1 MSMVDGGLP
10 NIDFS
15 NIDLSAL
22 NVNTVEQAQAAGTV
36 VPGTGTA
43 TVQTGPSQ
51 DALDILERALRNYGL
66 GDLARRVWDLTQT
79 GAIVNPADP
88 DEVGRALS
96 NTPEYAARFPANVA
110 RLKAGLPQL
119 DVTTYIGLERAYA
132 SEMRGAG
139 LPAGFYDD
147 PTDFQRLIEGDVS
160 PAEVQTRINEGYRAV
175 SEANPGVIAQMKE
188 LYGVDEGGL
197 AAYFIDPDRATP
209 ILQRQ
214 ARAARIASEGLRQA
228 GIQLTADVSETLA
241 REGITGEEAAT
252 KFRQVSEQR
261 GLATPMM
268 AGEEAISEAEQIGA
282 VFGTNEAARQRVA
295 TRQRRRRAEFE
306 GGGGFAAGQSGIS
319 GLRTAGE

>member
-1 MSMVDGGLP
+1 MAVTDAKDILRNTLTRFGLQDLTDDAWGLVTRDLLP
-10 NIDFS
+10 ANAGIDE
-15 NIDLSAL
+15 I
-22 NVNTVEQAQAAGTV
+22 G
-36 VPGTGTA
+36 
-43 TVQTGPSQ
+43 
-51 DALDILERALRNYGL
+51 DALRD
-66 GDLARRVWDLTQT
+66 
-79 GAIVNPADP
+79 
-88 DEVGRALS
+88 
-96 NTPEYAARFPANVA
+96 TPQFQARFPANAA
-110 RLKAGLPQL
+110 RVRAGLPEL
-119 DVTTYIGLERAYA
+119 SVSEYLGLERAYA
-132 SEMRGAG
+132 SEMRGSG
-139 LPAGFYDD
+139 LPRGFYDD

-214 ARAARIASEGLRQA
+214 ARAARIASEGVRQA
-228 GIQLTADVSETLA
+228 GIQLTADVAETLA

-252 KFRQVSEQR
+252 GFRQVSEQR

>member
-1 MSMVDGGLP
+1 MAAMDAKDILRNTLTRFGLQDLTDQAWNLVASDLLP
-10 NIDFS
+10 ANASIDT
-15 NIDLSAL
+15 I
-22 NVNTVEQAQAAGTV
+22 G
-36 VPGTGTA
+36 
-43 TVQTGPSQ
+43 
-51 DALDILERALRNYGL
+51 DALRD
-66 GDLARRVWDLTQT
+66 
-79 GAIVNPADP
+79 
-88 DEVGRALS
+88 
-96 NTPEYAARFPANVA
+96 TPQFQARFPANAA
-110 RLKAGLPQL
+110 RVKAGLPEL
-119 DVTTYIGLERAYA
+119 SVSEYLGLEEAYA
-132 SEMRGAG
+132 SEMRGSG
-139 LPAGFYDD
+139 MPRGFYDD

-228 GIQLTADVSETLA
+228 GIQLTADVAETLA
-241 REGITGEEAAT
+241 REGITGDEAAAG
-252 KFRQVSEQR
+252 FRQVSEQR

-282 VFGTNEAARQRVA
+282 AFGTNEAARQRVA

-306 GGGGFAAGQSGIS
+306 SGGGFAAGQSGIS